1 MKNNKCLA
9 SSVTAVTGGGVCFWN
24 LVATNFISSILSYD
38 LISSCFKVDHQG
50 FYLACMLW

>member
-9 SSVTAVTGGGVCFWN
+9 SSITAVTGEGVCFWN
-24 LVATNFISSILSYD
+24 LVPTNFISWILPYD